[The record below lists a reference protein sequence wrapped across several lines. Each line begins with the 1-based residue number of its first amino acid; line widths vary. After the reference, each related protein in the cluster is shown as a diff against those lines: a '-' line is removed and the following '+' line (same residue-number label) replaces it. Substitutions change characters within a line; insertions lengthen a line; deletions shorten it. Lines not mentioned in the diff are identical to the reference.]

1 MVLHHERQR
10 CIYDNPISL
19 SFIYPISLIFLAYY
33 FKVYTKFSF
42 SNDCTSRQKP
52 PLDTYAQTFA
62 FIVFFQYN
70 ETPNML
76 SIRREHL
83 TALGRWRKRRTQRK
97 AQFMKKILF
106 VCHGNICRSPMA
118 EFVMRELVHEAGL
131 TAEIGVA
138 SRALHTDEIGRDTHR
153 GTREVL
159 KAHGI
164 PFTRRSAALMTRADY
179 DTYDYIIGMDRENMR
194 DLHRLTDGD
203 PGAKVHKLL
212 SFVGEQRDVADP
224 WYTGDF
230 AATYR
235 DVDAGCRA
243 LLRQLTERR

>member
-1 MVLHHERQR
+1 
-10 CIYDNPISL
+10 
-19 SFIYPISLIFLAYY
+19 
-33 FKVYTKFSF
+33 
-42 SNDCTSRQKP
+42 
-52 PLDTYAQTFA
+52 
-62 FIVFFQYN
+62 
-70 ETPNML
+70 
-76 SIRREHL
+76 
-83 TALGRWRKRRTQRK
+83 
-97 AQFMKKILF
+97 MKKILF

-138 SRALHTDEIGRDTHR
+138 SRALHTDEIGHDTHC

-203 PGAKVHKLL
+203 PSAKVHKLL

-230 AATYR
+230 SATYR

>member
-1 MVLHHERQR
+1 
-10 CIYDNPISL
+10 
-19 SFIYPISLIFLAYY
+19 
-33 FKVYTKFSF
+33 
-42 SNDCTSRQKP
+42 
-52 PLDTYAQTFA
+52 
-62 FIVFFQYN
+62 
-70 ETPNML
+70 
-76 SIRREHL
+76 
-83 TALGRWRKRRTQRK
+83 
-97 AQFMKKILF
+97 MKKILF

-118 EFVMRELVHEAGL
+118 EFVMRALVHEAGL
-131 TAEIGVA
+131 TAEISVA

-159 KAHGI
+159 KAHSI

-203 PGAKVHKLL
+203 PSAKVHKLL

-230 AATYR
+230 SATYR